1 MSEQFN
7 LVKQLADMQN
17 NQIDK
22 HIKKV
27 TFNLSKRPRKSQN
40 TNEKLPSA
48 FYHTDVRT
56 DCAPF
61 IIMRKILPCFLVSL
75 VRIPWIQGILLRRLA
90 DRCLLATM

>member
-40 TNEKLPSA
+40 TNEKHNQ
-48 FYHTDVRT
+48 F
-56 DCAPF
+56 
-61 IIMRKILPCFLVSL
+61 
-75 VRIPWIQGILLRRLA
+75 
-90 DRCLLATM
+90 